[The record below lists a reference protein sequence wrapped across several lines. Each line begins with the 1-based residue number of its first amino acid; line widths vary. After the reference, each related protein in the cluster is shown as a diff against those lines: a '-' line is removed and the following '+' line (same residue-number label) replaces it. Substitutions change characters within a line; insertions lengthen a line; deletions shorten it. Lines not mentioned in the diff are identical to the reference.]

1 MKIFSNPLSW
11 IYLLIPGLIFIYS
24 FFASTMPGGLFG
36 IYLIGI
42 VFCLPSIGFS
52 VGWMRWSAIAMA
64 LVFIVASYTEHESGL
79 RHAKSMGEKMG
90 EYKLKNQ

>member
-1 MKIFSNPLSW
+1 
-11 IYLLIPGLIFIYS
+11 
-24 FFASTMPGGLFG
+24 
-36 IYLIGI
+36 
-42 VFCLPSIGFS
+42 
-52 VGWMRWSAIAMA
+52 MA